1 MTEWLNMHTEGKDM
15 PKDRKTGKRK
25 SLFPGLGKVEKHI
38 DTSTSEA
45 I

>member
-1 MTEWLNMHTEGKDM
+1 VAEHAHRREGKDM
-15 PKDRKTGKRK
+15 PKDRKIGKRK
-25 SLFPGLGKVEKHI
+25 SLFPSLGKVKRHV